1 MWLERERE
9 SSIAENKWFI
19 LSIRALLILNNM
31 HVFLRL
37 DSSKY
42 FFLGRGQKIERDSG
56 DEHHSEHQHARPT
69 YQVTILRG
77 GASPMVDMSV
87 PLHIINVVKI
97 NLLESLLNLR

>member
-1 MWLERERE
+1 MVNL
-9 SSIAENKWFI
+9 IY
-19 LSIRALLILNNM
+19 LALLILNNM
-31 HVFLRL
+31 HVFFRL

-87 PLHIINVVKI
+87 PLDVINLVKI
-97 NLLESLLNLR
+97 NLFEIILTI